1 MWQRHR
7 VGQVA
12 LGPGVLYEIPC
23 SVGKTVEAKNSGRG
37 TDFAEKQVA
46 NRVVRSWT
54 LLPVGGNTGETGMS
68 TKQGPSEHS

>member
-23 SVGKTVEAKNSGRG
+23 SVGKTVEARNSGRG
-37 TDFAEKQVA
+37 T
-46 NRVVRSWT
+46 T
-54 LLPVGGNTGETGMS
+54 LLRSRLPTGW
-68 TKQGPSEHS
+68 